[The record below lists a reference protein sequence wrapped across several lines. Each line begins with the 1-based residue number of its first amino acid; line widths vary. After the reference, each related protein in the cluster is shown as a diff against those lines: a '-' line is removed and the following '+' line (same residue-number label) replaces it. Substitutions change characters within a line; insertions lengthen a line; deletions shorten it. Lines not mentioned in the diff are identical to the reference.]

1 MVELRVDFLFLVLL
15 ASNRQLQ
22 LAQSLAPEEQVDQD
36 VVVLGVHPVL
46 DLDNLE
52 EPSVQFLY
60 FVEDSQDVDELI
72 LVACDLRPHQVS
84 DFQGDQVDCLQ
95 VVPCLVGLFL
105 LVLDV
110 LECGKDLVGCCQGHT
125 QD

>member
-52 EPSVQFLY
+52 TLGP
-60 FVEDSQDVDELI
+60 
-72 LVACDLRPHQVS
+72 
-84 DFQGDQVDCLQ
+84 
-95 VVPCLVGLFL
+95 VPLF
-105 LVLDV
+105 
-110 LECGKDLVGCCQGHT
+110 CRGFPRC
-125 QD
+125 